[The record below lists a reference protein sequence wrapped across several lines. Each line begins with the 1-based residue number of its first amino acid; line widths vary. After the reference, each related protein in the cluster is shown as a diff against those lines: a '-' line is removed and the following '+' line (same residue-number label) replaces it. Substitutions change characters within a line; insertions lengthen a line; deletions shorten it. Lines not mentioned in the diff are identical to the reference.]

1 MRADVLLATQGYTQ
15 SRERAKK
22 LILGGYVTVD
32 GRVVRQPADEIDGES
47 HCIEVRDPF
56 RFVGRGGEKL
66 EAALSAFALDPAGWR
81 ALDIGA
87 STGGFTDCLLQHGA
101 VQVVAVDSGSGQLDP
116 KLLADRRVTSVE
128 HCNARYIA
136 PEMIGGPV
144 RLIVMD
150 VSFISATLILP
161 RFPLLLEEDGEA
173 VCLIKPQFEV
183 GRAQIGKGGIVR
195 DVRAHQAAIARVID
209 HAKGLGLRAVGL
221 IASPILGGDGNRE
234 FLVHLT
240 RSQAVPVIEADQI
253 EAIAK
258 KA

>member
-1 MRADVLLATQGYTQ
+1 MRADVLLATQGYAQ

-22 LILGGYVTVD
+22 LILGGYVSVD
-32 GRVVRQPADEIDGES
+32 GKVVRQPADEIDGAP
-47 HCIEVRDPF
+47 HRIEVRDPF
-56 RFVGRGGEKL
+56 RFVSRGGEKL
-66 EAALSAFALDPAGWR
+66 EAALSAFAIDPATWR
-81 ALDIGA
+81 VLDIGA

-101 VQVVAVDSGSGQLDP
+101 AQVIAVDSGSGQLDP

-128 HCNARYIA
+128 HCNARYIE
-136 PEMIGGPV
+136 PEAIGGLV

-161 RFPLLLEEDGEA
+161 QFPFLLEAQGEA
-173 VCLIKPQFEV
+173 ICLIKPQFEV

-195 DVRAHQAAIARVID
+195 DVRAHQAAISRVID

-240 RSQAVPVIEADQI
+240 RNQAVPAIEADQI

-258 KA
+258 NA